1 MCLYAMTS
9 PVGSVHEGRSR
20 HMQGTVACAADQQHT
35 QSLNQCNTA
44 APKPLPSAFAMQAKG
59 IDLPWLTLPVC
70 FHASSRQRCSRHCRN
85 NSAAR
90 SAVAKSVA
98 LNTEKEPTDSQTRS
112 SHKNQSASQN
122 ECIAAHCGL
131 PAPS

>member
-1 MCLYAMTS
+1 
-9 PVGSVHEGRSR
+9 
-20 HMQGTVACAADQQHT
+20 MQGTMACAADQQHT

-70 FHASSRQRCSRHCRN
+70 FHASPKQRCSHHFRN
-85 NSAAR
+85 NSVAR

-98 LNTEKEPTDSQTRS
+98 LNKGPNDHKIRS

-122 ECIAAHCGL
+122 ECIAAHWGL
-131 PAPS
+131 PAPPEDIQIK